1 MNLGTFVH
9 ANDSNST
16 NYFNIINYNKFSSYL
31 DILHHTQVG
40 DQLHQAHFQM
50 MVIGGVCGVVGCIF
64 CLLSL
69 SSADPGD
76 SLVSW
81 IQTITLSML
90 PHLCYNNPIYVP
102 YEDLVAG
109 SRESN
114 HSLRN

>member
-50 MVIGGVCGVVGCIF
+50 MVIGGVCGVVWVY
-64 CLLSL
+64 LLSAL
-69 SSADPGD
+69 
-76 SLVSW
+76 LVLGRGQLG
-81 IQTITLSML
+81 ILDTD
-90 PHLCYNNPIYVP
+90 NNPIYVTP
-102 YEDLVAG
+102 SMLQ
-109 SRESN
+109 
-114 HSLRN
+114 